1 MHCIVECC
9 VVIWN
14 LKEPLGSGFLNIS
27 DSESCW
33 LWFFERK
40 SESNHRWSQ
49 LFQNRLEPAVFVKE
63 LLKNQWVSGWLLDL
77 FSF

>member
-1 MHCIVECC
+1 

-14 LKEPLGSGFLNIS
+14 LKEPPLGSGCKNIS
-27 DSESCW
+27 ESESCW

-40 SESNHRWSQ
+40 SEANEVPVISK
-49 LFQNRLEPAVFVKE
+49 LFRTAVFVKE
-63 LLKNQWVSGWLLDL
+63 LVKNQWVSGWLLDL

>member
-1 MHCIVECC
+1 
-9 VVIWN
+9 

-40 SESNHRWSQ
+40 SESNGAGPSYFKTVENLQ
-49 LFQNRLEPAVFVKE
+49 FL
-63 LLKNQWVSGWLLDL
+63 
-77 FSF
+77 